1 MDHCVNIYC
10 QDLNAIR
17 FRFLLELLRQYGIN
31 LKREVTCIGDGVEL
45 DDDSSSRRY
54 NIPTT
59 DKRTITT
66 HVRARRVI
74 ALLDETLRYA
84 CMKLKSKKSRSS
96 VLRKGQISK
105 LLKMKLQQRKN
116 SNTCGQ
122 LNKLI

>member
-31 LKREVTCIGDGVEL
+31 LKRGVTCIGDGVEL

-74 ALLDETLRYA
+74 ALLDETLRYT

-96 VLRKGQISK
+96 VLRKGQIS
-105 LLKMKLQQRKN
+105 
-116 SNTCGQ
+116 
-122 LNKLI
+122 

>member
-17 FRFLLELLRQYGIN
+17 CRLLLELLRQYGIN
-31 LKREVTCIGDGVEL
+31 LKRGVTCIGDGVEL

-84 CMKLKSKKSRSS
+84 
-96 VLRKGQISK
+96 
-105 LLKMKLQQRKN
+105 
-116 SNTCGQ
+116 
-122 LNKLI
+122 